1 MSDVIEAYIDQNNLR
16 DKYDYVDSAIGT
28 SSQNQAN
35 SNYVDSTQGSELIL
49 TNQKRVSKKL

>member
-1 MSDVIEAYIDQNNLR
+1 LSDVIEAYIDQNNLR